1 MCICDKTYFWLV
13 RKMYSFQ
20 ILLTMIIF
28 DMMEVSSI
36 KLVTIVIFGAKFHSA
51 GRIDYQSAPNVK
63 RASKLKQR
71 VS

>member
-13 RKMYSFQ
+13 SRMYSFQ
-20 ILLTMIIF
+20 SLLTMIIF

-51 GRIDYQSAPNVK
+51 GRIDLSN
-63 RASKLKQR
+63 S
-71 VS
+71 S

>member
-20 ILLTMIIF
+20 SLLMIIF

-51 GRIDYQSAPNVK
+51 GRIDLSN
-63 RASKLKQR
+63 S
-71 VS
+71 S

>member
-20 ILLTMIIF
+20 SLLAMIIF

-36 KLVTIVIFGAKFHSA
+36 KLVTIVIFGAKFH
-51 GRIDYQSAPNVK
+51 RIDLSN
-63 RASKLKQR
+63 S
-71 VS
+71 S

>member
-20 ILLTMIIF
+20 SLLSMIIF
-28 DMMEVSSI
+28 DMREVSSI

-51 GRIDYQSAPNVK
+51 GRIDLS
-63 RASKLKQR
+63 S
-71 VS
+71 SS

>member
-20 ILLTMIIF
+20 SLLTMIIF

-36 KLVTIVIFGAKFHSA
+36 KLVTIVIFGAKFHCA
-51 GRIDYQSAPNVK
+51 GRIDLSN
-63 RASKLKQR
+63 S
-71 VS
+71 S